1 MNQPPKPSKTGITGS
16 PKATASDLRCSAEN
30 SPRSGE
36 EYRLCGEY
44 RIPDCRGILVF
55 EMETSQGELSFANTT
70 EQFDAGDG
78 DSCAIK
84 VLKAEHR
91 TCSGFNAPVIL
102 LDQIVQV
109 FRRSQLGVLP
119 CLVFPWHL
127 AHCSVRCGVAIQCDT
142 DRRAFLGTKRLAE
155 ERLGCRDVSG
165 RAESEV
171 GGVAIP
177 VYGTIQIDPSSSHF
191 QVCLVH

>member
-1 MNQPPKPSKTGITGS
+1 MIERAEEIS
-16 PKATASDLRCSAEN
+16 PASMGLTVAEGKRCLQTRGASCDSRLTIRIKHMVLVQIFKSGAA
-30 SPRSGE
+30 RSGE

-70 EQFDAGDG
+70 EQFDAGHG
-78 DSCAIK
+78 ASCAIK

-119 CLVFPWHL
+119 CLVL
-127 AHCSVRCGVAIQCDT
+127 ATTLV
-142 DRRAFLGTKRLAE
+142 LASCCVE
-155 ERLGCRDVSG
+155 M
-165 RAESEV
+165 
-171 GGVAIP
+171 
-177 VYGTIQIDPSSSHF
+177 SSRSF
-191 QVCLVH
+191 SRI

>member
-1 MNQPPKPSKTGITGS
+1 MVLVQIFKSG
-16 PKATASDLRCSAEN
+16 AA
-30 SPRSGE
+30 RSGE

-91 TCSGFNAPVIL
+91 TCSGFNAAKTP
-102 LDQIVQV
+102 
-109 FRRSQLGVLP
+109 
-119 CLVFPWHL
+119 
-127 AHCSVRCGVAIQCDT
+127 
-142 DRRAFLGTKRLAE
+142 
-155 ERLGCRDVSG
+155 SG
-165 RAESEV
+165 WE
-171 GGVAIP
+171 
-177 VYGTIQIDPSSSHF
+177 
-191 QVCLVH
+191 